1 MTKFLVTFQLKSF
14 YADDQYDLTAILS
27 NEYESDDL
35 DDLFELLDDM
45 DEIEKID
52 DQLVINEKADEEPD
66 EINVEYVLINDSDG
80 NELYRDEDYC

>member
-1 MTKFLVTFQLKSF
+1 MAIFLVTFQLKSF
-14 YADDQYDLTAILS
+14 YEDEQFDKTAIVS

-35 DDLFELLDDM
+35 DNLFELLDDM

-52 DQLVINEKADEEPD
+52 DQLVINEKADEDPD

>member
-1 MTKFLVTFQLKSF
+1 LAIFLVTFQLKSF
-14 YADDQYDLTAILS
+14 YEDEQFDKTAIVS

-52 DQLVINEKADEEPD
+52 DQLVINEKADEDPD
-66 EINVEYVLINDSDG
+66 EINVEYVLINDSAG

>member
-1 MTKFLVTFQLKSF
+1 MAIFLVTFQLKSF
-14 YADDQYDLTAILS
+14 YEDEQFDKTVIVS

-35 DDLFELLDDM
+35 NDLFELLDDM

-52 DQLVINEKADEEPD
+52 DQLVINKKADEDPD

>member
-1 MTKFLVTFQLKSF
+1 LAIFLVTFQLKSF
-14 YADDQYDLTAILS
+14 YEDEQFDKTVIVS

-35 DDLFELLDDM
+35 NDLFELLDDM

-52 DQLVINEKADEEPD
+52 DQLVINKKADEDPD

>member
-1 MTKFLVTFQLKSF
+1 MAIFLVTFQLKSF
-14 YADDQYDLTAILS
+14 YEDEQFDKTAIVS

-35 DDLFELLDDM
+35 DNLFELLDDM

-52 DQLVINEKADEEPD
+52 DQLVINKKADEDPD

>member
-1 MTKFLVTFQLKSF
+1 MAIFLVTFQLKSF
-14 YADDQYDLTAILS
+14 YEDEQFDKTAIVS

-35 DDLFELLDDM
+35 NDLFELLDDM

-52 DQLVINEKADEEPD
+52 DQLVINKKADEDPD